1 MCQILLGNPNIK
13 SDSSCDGFSKGMKN
27 MSFHGLVDHVK
38 YYFIIELPI
47 ILKYDPS
54 ILLKDN

>member
-1 MCQILLGNPNIK
+1 MP
-13 SDSSCDGFSKGMKN
+13 
-27 MSFHGLVDHVK
+27 FHGLVDHVK

-47 ILKYDPS
+47 IWKYDPS